1 MKNGRHG
8 LRRAVLVSLAVFALV
23 FLAAVR
29 VLDSIDSASEE
40 AQIAM
45 VESAVRSAVLT
56 CYAVEGAYPPDI
68 EHLVDNYGLSYDG
81 DRYDI
86 LYDAFASN
94 VFPDIRV
101 SIRGGG
107 AH

>member
-8 LRRAVLVSLAVFALV
+8 LRRAVMVSLAVFALV

-45 VESAVRSAVLT
+45 VENAVRSAVLT

-68 EHLVDNYGLSYDG
+68 GHLVDNYGLSYDG

-101 SIRGGG
+101 SIRGGE